1 MTPYEY
7 LKKIKELRSQIL
19 DESERIIYANEKE
32 ITALNIQN
40 IEEGQ
45 GSDGSVLNNLN
56 DKFTGR
62 YKLGTQL
69 LNPKKTAGNL
79 YTFFETGD
87 FLGNFQVE
95 VLPSLIQIEIFSTGT
110 GNGLKADFFKGYR
123 NLYGLTKEDQ
133 DKLNYEIILPEL
145 LNFINR
151 YI

>member
-1 MTPYEY
+1 MTTDEY

-32 ITALNIQN
+32 ITSLNIQK
-40 IEEGQ
+40 IEGGQ
-45 GSDGSVLNNLN
+45 GSDGSVLKNTNE
-56 DKFTGR
+56 KYSGT
-62 YKLGTQL
+62 YALGTNL
-69 LNPKKTAGNL
+69 LNPTKKAGSL

-110 GNGLKADFFKGYR
+110 GSGLKADFFQGYK
-123 NLYGLTKEDQ
+123 NIYGLTKEDQ
-133 DKLNYEIILPEL
+133 YKLNYEIILPEL
-145 LNFINR
+145 LKFINR